1 MNHDAET
8 TTQVDPI
15 TLEVIRSALKYN
27 LDEIELALCRTA
39 YSSTVYEVRDMCA
52 GWIDAQGRLLS
63 QGRYG
68 LPIFMADLATSVLP
82 GLEIFGPDGFSPGD
96 IVVTN
101 HAATCGQHLNN
112 VVVYAPIFYG
122 GELVAFTATRAHW
135 ADVGGKAVGSYS
147 TDSTEIFQEGI
158 QWNQLKVYKKGVED
172 PEVMRMIRDNV
183 RFPDQVIG
191 DMRAQITACRLGER
205 RLLEMI
211 DKYGLE
217 TLRACTERIWQQS
230 EDRARSVI
238 EEIPDGVY
246 TASSFLDNDGVN
258 LEDRLNIEVSVRI
271 EGTEM
276 TVDLTGTHPQVQGP
290 MNSGEAGALAAV
302 RVAFK
307 CITAPGTT
315 PDEGAFRPLKLVVP
329 PGTFV
334 SAISP
339 APLAQWVIMMPTLI
353 ETVFKALAPVLPD
366 RIPAAHMGDMSANFF
381 YQQSAPGRPG
391 FVHADP
397 FPGGW
402 GARPNGDGPVPLKSY
417 CHGDTNKIS
426 VELEEMKFPFRVVR
440 YELRQDSGGAGTFRG
455 GPGLDREFELLE
467 DVMITTSLERSECPP
482 WGLAGGESGQAP
494 VAKLLT
500 PNAPQENFQKATMK
514 AVPAGSRLT
523 ISTAGGG
530 GFGPPFEREANS
542 VLRDVRRELVSMK
555 QARDTYGVVI
565 VESQDGLVID
575 KEATA
580 QIRGG
585 LAAQATSGN
594 T

>member
-1 MNHDAET
+1 MTSKTN
-8 TTQVDPI
+8 VDPI
-15 TLEVIRSALKYN
+15 TLEVIRSALKFN

-52 GWIDAQGRLLS
+52 GWIDVQGRLLA

-82 GLEIFGPDGFSPGD
+82 GLELFGSDGFSPGD
-96 IVVTN
+96 MIVTN

-112 VVVYAPIFYG
+112 VVVYSPIFYG
-122 GELVAFTATRAHW
+122 EEMVAFTATRAHW

-158 QWNQLKVYKKGVED
+158 QWNHLKVIKAGVED
-172 PEVMRMIRDNV
+172 LEVMRMIADNV

-211 DKYGLE
+211 DKYGLD

-230 EDRARSVI
+230 EDRARAVVA
-238 EEIPDGVY
+238 EIPDGTY
-246 TASSFLDNDGVN
+246 SASSFLDNDGVN
-258 LEDRLNIEVSVRI
+258 LDEHLNIEVAVTVD
-271 EGTEM
+271 GTNM
-276 TVDLTGTHPQVQGP
+276 VIDLTGTHAQVQGP
-290 MNSGEAGALAAV
+290 MNSGTAGALAAV

-307 CITAPGTT
+307 CLTAPGTT
-315 PDEGAFRPLKLVVP
+315 PDEGAFRPLTLVVP

-334 SAISP
+334 SAVSP
-339 APLAQWVIMMPTLI
+339 APLAQWVIMLPTVI
-353 ETVFKALAPVLPD
+353 ETVFKALAPVMPD

-381 YQQSAPGRPG
+381 YQQSTPGRPG

-440 YELRQDSGGAGTFRG
+440 YEFREDSGGVGKFRG
-455 GPGLDREFELLE
+455 GLGLDREFELLE
-467 DVMITTSLERSECPP
+467 DVMITTSLERSACPP
-482 WGLAGGESGQAP
+482 WGLDGGGPGEGP
-494 VAKLLT
+494 VATLVV
-500 PNAPQENFQKATMK
+500 PQGPIEKFRKATMK
-514 AVPAGSRLT
+514 PVPAGSRLT

-530 GFGPPFEREANS
+530 GFGLASERDTGS
-542 VLRDVRRELVSMK
+542 VLGDVIRGLVSVER
-555 QARDTYGVVI
+555 AASAYGVVM
-565 VESQDGLVID
+565 VETTGAIQVDEPNTELRRHGLPQID
-575 KEATA
+575 SS
-580 QIRGG
+580 
-585 LAAQATSGN
+585 AAS
-594 T
+594 

>member
-1 MNHDAET
+1 MTAHAHD
-8 TTQVDPI
+8 VDPI
-15 TLEVIRSALKYN
+15 TLEVIRSALKHN

-52 GWIDAQGRLLS
+52 GWIDAEGRLLA

-68 LPIFMADLATSVLP
+68 LPIFMADLATSVMP
-82 GLEIFGPDGFSPGD
+82 GIELFGSDGYSPGD
-96 IVVTN
+96 VIITN
-101 HAATCGQHLNN
+101 HAETCGQHLNN
-112 VVVYAPIFYG
+112 VVVYAPIFHQD
-122 GELVAFTATRAHW
+122 ELIAFTATRAHW

-158 QWNQLKVYKKGVED
+158 QWNQLKVMKGGRED
-172 PEVMRMIRDNV
+172 QEVMRMIANNV

-205 RLLEMI
+205 RLLEMVERYGI
-211 DKYGLE
+211 D
-217 TLRACTERIWQQS
+217 TLRACMQKIWAQS
-230 EDRARSVI
+230 EARAREVVAG
-238 EEIPDGVY
+238 IPDGTY
-246 TASSFLDNDGVN
+246 TASAFLDNDGIN
-258 LEDRLNIEVSVRI
+258 LDERLNIEVAVTIQGSDMI
-271 EGTEM
+271 
-276 TVDLTGTHPQVQGP
+276 VDLTGTHAQVQGP
-290 MNSGEAGALAAV
+290 MNSGAAGALAAV

-315 PDEGAFRPLKLVVP
+315 PDEGAFRPLSVVVP
-329 PGTFV
+329 KGTFV
-334 SAISP
+334 SAEPP

-353 ETVFKALAPVLPD
+353 ETVFLALAPVLPG

-381 YQQSAPGRPG
+381 YQQSTPTKQG

-426 VELEEMKFPFRVVR
+426 VELEELKFPFRVLR
-440 YELRQDSGGAGTFRG
+440 YEMRADSGGVGEFRG

-482 WGLAGGESGQAP
+482 WGLEGGGAGGAP
-494 VAKLLT
+494 IAILQT
-500 PNAPQENFQKATMK
+500 PAGGSEGFHKATMK
-514 AVPAGSRLT
+514 PVPAGSRLL

-530 GFGPPFEREANS
+530 GFGNPSRRDPER
-542 VLRDVRRELVSMK
+542 VLLDVVRGMVTER
-555 QARDTYGVVI
+555 QARSEYLVAI
-565 VESQDGLVID
+565 VPGTKGLEID
-575 KEATA
+575 VAETHRLRAEEQAK
-580 QIRGG
+580 RGTQG
-585 LAAQATSGN
+585 
-594 T
+594 

>member
-1 MNHDAET
+1 MVNSVSDTE
-8 TTQVDPI
+8 VDPI

-52 GWIDAQGRLLS
+52 GWIDADGQLLA

-82 GLEIFGPDGFSPGD
+82 GIEIFGKDGFAPGD
-96 IVVTN
+96 VVVTN

-112 VVVYAPIFYG
+112 VVVYSPIFYQD
-122 GELVAFTATRAHW
+122 ELVAFTATRAHW
-135 ADVGGKAVGSYS
+135 ADVGGKVVGSYS

-158 QWNQLKVYKKGVED
+158 QWNQLKVFKAGVED
-172 PEVMRMIRDNV
+172 QEVMRMISDNV

-211 DKYGLE
+211 EKYGLT
-217 TLRACTERIWQQS
+217 TLRLCTRRIWEQS
-230 EDRARSVI
+230 EERARAVVA
-238 EEIPDGVY
+238 EIPDGIY
-246 TASSFLDNDGVN
+246 RASSFLDNDGVD
-258 LEDRLNIEVSVRI
+258 LEERLNIEVAVEI
-271 EGTEM
+271 KGTEM
-276 TVDLTGTHPQVQGP
+276 IVDLTGTHPQVKGP
-290 MNSGEAGALAAV
+290 MNSGVAGALAAT

-315 PDEGAFRPLKLVVP
+315 PDEGAFRPLSLVVP

-353 ETVFKALAPVLPD
+353 ETIFKALAPVLPD

-381 YQQSAPGRPG
+381 YQQSAPGRSG

-402 GARPNGDGPVPLKSY
+402 GARPDGDGPVPLKSY

-426 VELEEMKFPFRVVR
+426 VELEEMKFPFRVTR
-440 YELRQDSGGAGTFRG
+440 YELRQDSGGVGKFRG

-467 DVMITTSLERSECPP
+467 DVMITTSLERAECPP
-482 WGLAGGESGQAP
+482 WGLAGGGPGQAP
-494 VAKLLT
+494 VARLAT
-500 PNAPQENFQKATMK
+500 PNESVEEFRKATMK

-530 GFGPPFEREANS
+530 GYGPGYE
-542 VLRDVRRELVSMK
+542 RDVDRVLLDVARGIVSPR
-555 QARDTYGVVI
+555 QAADSYGVV
-565 VESQDGLVID
+565 VEQRDEGWHVD
-575 KEATA
+575 EEATA
-580 QIRGG
+580 HRRHQMQQGSRDP
-585 LAAQATSGN
+585 L
-594 T
+594 